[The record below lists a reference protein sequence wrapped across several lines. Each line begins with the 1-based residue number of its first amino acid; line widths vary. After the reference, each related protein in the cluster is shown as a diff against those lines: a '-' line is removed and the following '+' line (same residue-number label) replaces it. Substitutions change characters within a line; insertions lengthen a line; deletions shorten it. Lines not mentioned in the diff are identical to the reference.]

1 MNPETTEDACELI
14 EFDGEEY
21 LFYRSF
27 PLDVAILRG
36 TTADEKG
43 NISFEHESVMNEGL
57 AVASAAKN
65 SGGIVIVQV
74 EKVVQGGTLD
84 PRLVKIPGIYV
95 DAVVVGAPE
104 DNSQCLGMPY
114 DGALAGAIV
123 EDPGGEPT
131 SLKISTR
138 L

>member
-1 MNPETTEDACELI
+1 MNPETTEDACEFI

-43 NISFEHESVMNEGL
+43 IISFEHESVMNEGL

-74 EKVVQGGTLD
+74 EYLAQAGTLNPKD
-84 PRLVKIPGIYV
+84 VAIPGIMVDYV
-95 DAVVVGAPE
+95 VQATDKDCCWQTEGV
-104 DNSQCLGMPY
+104 Y
-114 DGALAGAIV
+114 Y
-123 EDPGGEPT
+123 
-131 SLKISTR
+131 
-138 L
+138 